1 MPLPRFPRYDGYGTI
16 AGMRSHRKT
25 IILAAAVIVL
35 ALAFIAIGVMR
46 GDALEIYRKAARICF
61 ECIGIG

>member
-1 MPLPRFPRYDGYGTI
+1 
-16 AGMRSHRKT
+16 MRSHRKT